1 MRHPPLF
8 IQVIHL
14 AKHISCIL
22 ETELFLCSCNILNA
36 LIFIRSSFW
45 QAKKKF
51 LRLFPACSQGRKG
64 SLCSTGLG
72 AEGAAGSDG
81 FQGPGTARWARTK
94 AGSQEIQK
102 GARCKYWSSTLR
114 HLSPLPKE
122 VPGKDIVSHMREYQ
136 NCAENTYHA
145 NKSSP
150 IVLFNLDHAN
160 SHFENSLL
168 FWKFSSPWLCLG
180 HCMLSPVPL
189 ASGWPLTARPAAPET
204 ALGCRLS
211 FLPGCAI
218 GEIPA
223 NSGSQGQ
230 GRRGLT
236 SRQSSG
242 CSEACVHQQKW
253 SLERLVHFHSVF
265 LS

>member
-1 MRHPPLF
+1 M
-8 IQVIHL
+8 
-14 AKHISCIL
+14 
-22 ETELFLCSCNILNA
+22 
-36 LIFIRSSFW
+36 
-45 QAKKKF
+45 
-51 LRLFPACSQGRKG
+51 G
-64 SLCSTGLG
+64 SLCSMGLG

-81 FQGPGTARWARTK
+81 FQGLGTAQWARTK

-114 HLSPLPKE
+114 HPSPLPKE
-122 VPGKDIVSHMREYQ
+122 VPRKDAVSHMREYR

-145 NKSSP
+145 CSP

-168 FWKFSSPWLCLG
+168 FWKFFSPWLRLG

-204 ALGCRLS
+204 ALGCWQPLTSLS
-211 FLPGCAI
+211 FLSGCAI

-230 GRRGLT
+230 GRRDLT
-236 SRQSSG
+236 S
-242 CSEACVHQQKW
+242 W
-253 SLERLVHFHSVF
+253 
-265 LS
+265 